1 MEEADFFPLNGE
13 NARLFVSNTE
23 KYYLD
28 KILLFRVNTG
38 STTRRVKK
46 GNSAETERV
55 LAIIWWALNQAVVV
69 EVKSLCLHRS
79 YSQTPPSEL
88 FCRAD
93 GIKSISAVKRM
104 KTSYVLPKQLL
115 PGEGGKGERERE
127 ELIQMDISSSVCPRV
142 HHANV

>member
-13 NARLFVSNTE
+13 NARLFVSKTE

-46 GNSAETERV
+46 GNSAETEQV
-55 LAIIWWALNQAVVV
+55 LAIIWWALNQDVVV

-104 KTSYVLPKQLL
+104 KTAYVLPKQLL